1 MFTRNSCVF
10 HEACK
15 KEYCSESC
23 IRFTEFDCLLR
34 NANIPVNRVM
44 PSKLK
49 LRPEDVDL
57 EAFYTLA
64 DIKDKI
70 VEFVQNGNN
79 LYLYSNHCGNGKT
92 TWALKLIMRYFNE
105 IWLGNGYKPRGLFI
119 NVPTFMNDL
128 RNNISQKSD
137 KVEKMKR
144 LISEVDVVIWDDI
157 GAVNIKE
164 FDHLVLLSYIDQ
176 RIVECKANIYT
187 GNLSANQLEKT
198 VGQRL
203 FSRIWNNSTRIELK
217 GSDRRGD

>member
-1 MFTRNSCVF
+1 MFTRNKCVF
-10 HEACK
+10 CEVCR
-15 KEYCSESC
+15 KEECTESC

-34 NANIPVNRVM
+34 NANIPASRVM
-44 PSKLK
+44 PNKLK

-57 EAFYTLA
+57 EAFYSLA
-64 DIKDKI
+64 DIKEKI
-70 VEFVQNGNN
+70 VQFVRNGDN

-92 TWALKLIMRYFNE
+92 TWALKLIMKYFNE

-137 KVEKMKR
+137 KVEKMKK
-144 LISEVDVVIWDDI
+144 LIGEVDIVIWDDI

-176 RIVECKANIYT
+176 RIVEGKSNIYT

-217 GSDRRGD
+217 GSDRRGE